1 MGERSERR
9 KVRHRASGRG
19 TRAAAGA
26 RLRTTRTGP
35 AGSACRSDLGQT
47 PGEGDARSKG
57 LTVAVSGVLLACLA
71 SSLCGSSLRR
81 LLLLGGAAAREAACT
96 RALSRAGTCGLMPMT
111 WDGTGPWL

>member
-57 LTVAVSGVLLACLA
+57 LTVAVSGVLLACLPPPP
-71 SSLCGSSLRR
+71 C
-81 LLLLGGAAAREAACT
+81 AAAALEGCCCWAVPLLAKQHAPGPSRV
-96 RALSRAGTCGLMPMT
+96 RAHAV
-111 WDGTGPWL
+111 